1 MIKNFKTTIIT
12 SFILVLLV
20 IFAGSMV
27 RMTGSGMGC
36 PDWPKCFGYLIPP
49 TTEKD
54 VFWKSNFNYKKGVM
68 ILKNEKF
75 YSAKIDFLSSNE
87 FISSN
92 WLEYTKH
99 DYNEFSVM
107 NTWFEFINRFIGA
120 IAGLSTL
127 IMFLFSFNFLK
138 TKPGVTIMSF
148 IVVLSMLFQAWLGKL
163 VVDSNLS
170 PYKITVHMLMAIV
183 ILSLIIFIYKKS
195 DVRKN

>member
-68 ILKNEKF
+68 ILRNEKF

-127 IMFLFSFNFLK
+127 IMFLFSFSFLK

-148 IVVLSMLFQAWLGKL
+148 IVLLSMLFQAWLGKL

-195 DVRKN
+195 DVKKN

>member
-1 MIKNFKTTIIT
+1 MIKIFKTTIIT

-68 ILKNEKF
+68 ILRNEKF

-195 DVRKN
+195 DVKKN

>member
-87 FISSN
+87 FMSSN

-148 IVVLSMLFQAWLGKL
+148 IVLLSMLFQAWLGKL

-195 DVRKN
+195 DVKKN

>member
-1 MIKNFKTTIIT
+1 MIKNFKTSIIT

-68 ILKNEKF
+68 ILRNEKF

-87 FISSN
+87 FMSSN

-138 TKPGVTIMSF
+138 TKPVVTIMSF

>member
-1 MIKNFKTTIIT
+1 MINNFKTTIIT
-12 SFILVLLV
+12 SFLLVLLV

-68 ILKNEKF
+68 ILRNEKF

-87 FISSN
+87 FMSSN

-120 IAGLSTL
+120 IAGLSTV

-138 TKPGVTIMSF
+138 TKPVVTIMSF
-148 IVVLSMLFQAWLGKL
+148 IVLLSMLFQAWLGKL

-195 DVRKN
+195 DVKKN

>member
-68 ILKNEKF
+68 ILRNEKF

-87 FISSN
+87 FMSSN

-138 TKPGVTIMSF
+138 TKPVVTIMSF

>member
-68 ILKNEKF
+68 ILRNEKF

-87 FISSN
+87 FMSSN

-148 IVVLSMLFQAWLGKL
+148 ILLLSMLFQAWLGKL

-195 DVRKN
+195 DVKKN

>member
-68 ILKNEKF
+68 ILRNEKF
-75 YSAKIDFLSSNE
+75 YSAKIDFLSANE
-87 FISSN
+87 FMSSN

-138 TKPGVTIMSF
+138 TKPVVTIMSF
-148 IVVLSMLFQAWLGKL
+148 IVLLSMLFQAWLGKL

-195 DVRKN
+195 DVKKN

>member
-68 ILKNEKF
+68 ILRNEKF

-87 FISSN
+87 FMSSN

-107 NTWFEFINRFIGA
+107 NSWFEFINRFIGA

-138 TKPGVTIMSF
+138 TKPVVTIMSF
-148 IVVLSMLFQAWLGKL
+148 IVLLSMLFQAWLGKL

-195 DVRKN
+195 DVKKN

>member
-68 ILKNEKF
+68 ILRNEKF

-183 ILSLIIFIYKKS
+183 ILSLIIFIYKES

>member
-1 MIKNFKTTIIT
+1 MIKNFKATIIT

-68 ILKNEKF
+68 ILRNEKF

>member
-68 ILKNEKF
+68 ILRNEKF
-75 YSAKIDFLSSNE
+75 YSSKIDFLSSNE
-87 FISSN
+87 FMSSN

-148 IVVLSMLFQAWLGKL
+148 IVLLSMLFQAWLGKL

-195 DVRKN
+195 DVKKN

>member
-1 MIKNFKTTIIT
+1 MIKIFKTTIIT

-68 ILKNEKF
+68 ILRNEKF

-107 NTWFEFINRFIGA
+107 NTWFEFVNRFIGA

-138 TKPGVTIMSF
+138 TKPGITIMSF

-195 DVRKN
+195 DVKKN

>member
-68 ILKNEKF
+68 ILRNEKF

-195 DVRKN
+195 DVKKN

>member
-68 ILKNEKF
+68 ILRNEKF

-87 FISSN
+87 FMSSN

>member
-54 VFWKSNFNYKKGVM
+54 VFWKSNFDYKKGVM
-68 ILKNEKF
+68 ILRNEKF
-75 YSAKIDFLSSNE
+75 YSSKIDFISSNE

-92 WLEYTKH
+92 WIEYTKH

-138 TKPGVTIMSF
+138 TKPVVTIMSF

>member
-68 ILKNEKF
+68 ILRDEKF
-75 YSAKIDFLSSNE
+75 YSSKIDFLSSNE

-138 TKPGVTIMSF
+138 TKPVVTIMSF

-195 DVRKN
+195 DVRKS

>member
-68 ILKNEKF
+68 ILRDEKF
-75 YSAKIDFLSSNE
+75 YSSKIDFLSSNE
-87 FISSN
+87 FMSSN

-120 IAGLSTL
+120 IAGLSTV

-138 TKPGVTIMSF
+138 TKPVVTIMSF
-148 IVVLSMLFQAWLGKL
+148 IVLLSMLFQAWLGKL

-195 DVRKN
+195 DVKKN

>member
-68 ILKNEKF
+68 ILRNEKF

-87 FISSN
+87 FMSSN

-127 IMFLFSFNFLK
+127 IMFLFSLNFLK
-138 TKPGVTIMSF
+138 TKPGVTIMSL
-148 IVVLSMLFQAWLGKL
+148 IVLLSMLFQAWLGKL

-195 DVRKN
+195 DVKKN

>member
-68 ILKNEKF
+68 ILRNEKF
-75 YSAKIDFLSSNE
+75 YSSKIDFLSSNE

-138 TKPGVTIMSF
+138 TKPVVTIMSF

-195 DVRKN
+195 DVKKN

>member
-1 MIKNFKTTIIT
+1 MIKNFKTSIIT

-68 ILKNEKF
+68 ILRNEKF

-87 FISSN
+87 FILSN

-138 TKPGVTIMSF
+138 TKPGLTIMSF

>member
-68 ILKNEKF
+68 ILRNEKF
-75 YSAKIDFLSSNE
+75 YSAKIDFLSSNK

>member
-68 ILKNEKF
+68 ILRNEKF
-75 YSAKIDFLSSNE
+75 YSSKIDFLSSNE

-138 TKPGVTIMSF
+138 TKPGITIMSF

>member
-1 MIKNFKTTIIT
+1 MIKNFKTSIIT

-68 ILKNEKF
+68 ILRNEKF
-75 YSAKIDFLSSNE
+75 YSAKIDFLSSSE

>member
-1 MIKNFKTTIIT
+1 MIKNFKTTIII

-68 ILKNEKF
+68 ILRNEKF

-87 FISSN
+87 FMSSN

-148 IVVLSMLFQAWLGKL
+148 IVLLSMLFQAWLGKL

-195 DVRKN
+195 DVKKN

>member
-1 MIKNFKTTIIT
+1 MIKNFKATIIT
-12 SFILVLLV
+12 SFLLVLLV

-68 ILKNEKF
+68 ILRDEKF
-75 YSAKIDFLSSNE
+75 YSSKIDFLSSNE
-87 FISSN
+87 FMSSN

-120 IAGLSTL
+120 IAGLSTV

-138 TKPGVTIMSF
+138 TKPVVTIMSF
-148 IVVLSMLFQAWLGKL
+148 IVLLSMLFQAWLGKL

-195 DVRKN
+195 DVKKN

>member
-68 ILKNEKF
+68 ILRNEKF

-87 FISSN
+87 FMSSN

-99 DYNEFSVM
+99 DYNEFRVM

-148 IVVLSMLFQAWLGKL
+148 IVLLSMLFQAWLGKL

-195 DVRKN
+195 DVKKN

>member
-68 ILKNEKF
+68 ILRNEKF

>member
-68 ILKNEKF
+68 ILRNEKF

-87 FISSN
+87 FMSSN

-107 NTWFEFINRFIGA
+107 NTWFEFINRFLGA

-148 IVVLSMLFQAWLGKL
+148 IVLLSMLFQAWLGKL

-195 DVRKN
+195 DVKKN

>member
-1 MIKNFKTTIIT
+1 MIKIFKNTIIT
-12 SFILVLLV
+12 SFILVSLV

-68 ILKNEKF
+68 ILRNEKF

-148 IVVLSMLFQAWLGKL
+148 IVLLSMLFQAWLGKL